1 MSGDERR
8 LYGGEFD
15 EHLAMQAALRETF
28 VQRDHEFWHDGEP
41 YDGTDFVE
49 WSVHHPTHH
58 LPTAETLLEWVQ
70 VWAAENGQT
79 AEDWELGGGESDTKA
94 AEAFLAKLADGVT
107 YMMANEV
114 VARHRIEL
122 RGRQPFL
129 DGEPYGE
136 PIPPT
141 PTRPTLPVKRMVE
154 GELVDQEI
162 LPATHPDR
170 EGKLMTEIT
179 HAMQAAL
186 RETFVQRDHE
196 LRERALRLVAPPRPL
211 GDGRTVRIPE
221 NREWVLT
228 YAPMLCDTEFW
239 HDGQVLGA
247 TLWRLLDRLDGA
259 PSLEEFESLQE
270 LVDQQATL
278 LAGYREALA
287 NITDDAPHNGSETS
301 KAAARSIAPRMNP
314 MRVSILAALIR
325 ADPQGLTADEIERC
339 TGMTGNSIR
348 PRLVEMETLTWVV
361 RDGDTRE
368 TRSGRPASVWRVTEK
383 GSEVFTAAAHE
394 ASTTPS

>member
-1 MSGDERR
+1 
-8 LYGGEFD
+8 
-15 EHLAMQAALRETF
+15 
-28 VQRDHEFWHDGEP
+28 
-41 YDGTDFVE
+41 
-49 WSVHHPTHH
+49 
-58 LPTAETLLEWVQ
+58 
-70 VWAAENGQT
+70 
-79 AEDWELGGGESDTKA
+79 
-94 AEAFLAKLADGVT
+94 
-107 YMMANEV
+107 
-114 VARHRIEL
+114 
-122 RGRQPFL
+122 
-129 DGEPYGE
+129 
-136 PIPPT
+136 
-141 PTRPTLPVKRMVE
+141 
-154 GELVDQEI
+154 
-162 LPATHPDR
+162 
-170 EGKLMTEIT
+170 MTEIT

-186 RETFVQRDHE
+186 RQTFVQRDHE
-196 LRERALRLVAPPRPL
+196 LRERALRLVAPPRPP
-211 GDGRTVRIPE
+211 DGEKSRNSAAVE
-221 NREWVLT
+221 S
-228 YAPMLCDTEFW
+228 W
-239 HDGQVLGA
+239 HHGQTLGA
-247 TLWRLLDRLDGA
+247 ALWRLLDRLDGA

-325 ADPQGLTADEIERC
+325 ADPQGLTADKIERC

>member
-15 EHLAMQAALRETF
+15 EYLHTELEDYIELLVDRLDA
-28 VQRDHEFWHDGEP
+28 DGEP

-49 WSVHHPTHH
+49 WSVHHPSHH
-58 LPTAETLLEWVQ
+58 MPPAETLIEWVQ

-211 GDGRTVRIPE
+211 GDGRTVRIP
-221 NREWVLT
+221 
-228 YAPMLCDTEFW
+228 DTEFW

-270 LVDQQATL
+270 LADQQATL

>member
-15 EHLAMQAALRETF
+15 EYLHTELEDYIELLVDRLDA
-28 VQRDHEFWHDGEP
+28 DGEP

-49 WSVHHPTHH
+49 WSVHHPSHH
-58 LPTAETLLEWVQ
+58 MPPAETLIEWVQ

-129 DGEPYGE
+129 DGKPYGE

-170 EGKLMTEIT
+170 EG
-179 HAMQAAL
+179 
-186 RETFVQRDHE
+186 
-196 LRERALRLVAPPRPL
+196 
-211 GDGRTVRIPE
+211 
-221 NREWVLT
+221 N
-228 YAPMLCDTEFW
+228 
-239 HDGQVLGA
+239 
-247 TLWRLLDRLDGA
+247 
-259 PSLEEFESLQE
+259 
-270 LVDQQATL
+270 
-278 LAGYREALA
+278 
-287 NITDDAPHNGSETS
+287 
-301 KAAARSIAPRMNP
+301 
-314 MRVSILAALIR
+314 
-325 ADPQGLTADEIERC
+325 
-339 TGMTGNSIR
+339 
-348 PRLVEMETLTWVV
+348 
-361 RDGDTRE
+361 
-368 TRSGRPASVWRVTEK
+368 
-383 GSEVFTAAAHE
+383 
-394 ASTTPS
+394 

>member
-1 MSGDERR
+1 
-8 LYGGEFD
+8 
-15 EHLAMQAALRETF
+15 
-28 VQRDHEFWHDGEP
+28 
-41 YDGTDFVE
+41 
-49 WSVHHPTHH
+49 
-58 LPTAETLLEWVQ
+58 
-70 VWAAENGQT
+70 
-79 AEDWELGGGESDTKA
+79 
-94 AEAFLAKLADGVT
+94 
-107 YMMANEV
+107 
-114 VARHRIEL
+114 
-122 RGRQPFL
+122 
-129 DGEPYGE
+129 
-136 PIPPT
+136 
-141 PTRPTLPVKRMVE
+141 
-154 GELVDQEI
+154 
-162 LPATHPDR
+162 
-170 EGKLMTEIT
+170 MTEIT

-186 RETFVQRDHE
+186 RQTFVQRDHE
-196 LRERALRLVAPPRPL
+196 LRERALRLVAAPRPSC
-211 GDGRTVRIPE
+211 GEGGHRKAEVE
-221 NREWVLT
+221 S
-228 YAPMLCDTEFW
+228 W
-239 HDGQVLGA
+239 HHGQTLGA
-247 TLWRLLDRLDGA
+247 ALWRLLDRLDGA

>member
-1 MSGDERR
+1 
-8 LYGGEFD
+8 
-15 EHLAMQAALRETF
+15 
-28 VQRDHEFWHDGEP
+28 
-41 YDGTDFVE
+41 
-49 WSVHHPTHH
+49 
-58 LPTAETLLEWVQ
+58 
-70 VWAAENGQT
+70 
-79 AEDWELGGGESDTKA
+79 
-94 AEAFLAKLADGVT
+94 
-107 YMMANEV
+107 
-114 VARHRIEL
+114 
-122 RGRQPFL
+122 
-129 DGEPYGE
+129 
-136 PIPPT
+136 
-141 PTRPTLPVKRMVE
+141 
-154 GELVDQEI
+154 
-162 LPATHPDR
+162 
-170 EGKLMTEIT
+170 MTEIT

-211 GDGRTVRIPE
+211 GDGRTVRIP
-221 NREWVLT
+221 
-228 YAPMLCDTEFW
+228 DTEFW

-247 TLWRLLDRLDGA
+247 TLWRLLDRLDEA

-314 MRVSILAALIR
+314 MRMLILRVLMR
-325 ADPQGLTADEIERC
+325 APWGMTADEIERC

-348 PRLVEMETLTWVV
+348 PRLVEMETLMWVV